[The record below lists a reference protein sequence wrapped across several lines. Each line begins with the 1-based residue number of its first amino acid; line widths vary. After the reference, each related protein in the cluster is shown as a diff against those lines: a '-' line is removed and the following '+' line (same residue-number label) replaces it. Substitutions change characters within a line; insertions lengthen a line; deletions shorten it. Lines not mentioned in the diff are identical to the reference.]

1 MGRGELFG
9 AKLLALEFNLGLL
22 FLSGNLQAAAAD
34 ELNDA
39 AQLIAIEPSAV
50 AFADVYDDARA
61 MGKIDPVHQDA
72 ALWTGNIANAFQVRR
87 PHLMRRRRRGGAQY
101 GGLLFAI
108 GADLFKRRH
117 LDPETDTVFAF
128 THGHRAQGDRRH
140 VNLAP
145 RTLQYGEFGGGC

>member
-9 AKLLALEFNLGLL
+9 AKLTALEFNLGLL
-22 FLSGNLQAAAAD
+22 FLSGNLQAATAY
-34 ELNDA
+34 ELDDA
-39 AQLIAIEPSAV
+39 AQLIAIEPGAM
-50 AFADVYDDARA
+50 ALADVYDHAGA

-72 ALWTGNIANAFQVRR
+72 ALWTGNIANAFQVCR

-108 GADLFKRRH
+108 GANFFKRRH
-117 LDPETDTVFAF
+117 LDPQTDTVFAF
-128 THGHRAQGDRRH
+128 THSHRAQGDRSH
-140 VNLAP
+140 VNPAP